1 LNRLGP
7 LLTIGAFVLGTS
19 MAIACADESTSP
31 SNNVAFSRSPS
42 LMPLGFTRCEPQPY
56 ASSSARIGPN
66 GGTLRA
72 GKHMLRIPAGALK
85 RPALITME
93 SPSDSLNYVVFSP
106 EGLTFD
112 EATPPIL
119 VMSYRNCT
127 AAEYHNQPFE
137 IIYVN
142 DSLSA
147 VLETTE
153 AIPADTLN
161 KTVGAK
167 LRHFSKYVLRSRYAV
182 AY

>member
-1 LNRLGP
+1 MNRISRLF
-7 LLTIGAFVLGTS
+7 TIGAYVLGTS
-19 MAIACADESTSP
+19 IAIACGDESTSP
-31 SNNVAFSRSPS
+31 SDNTAFSRSPS
-42 LMPLGFTRCEPQPY
+42 LMPIGFTRCEPQPY
-56 ASSSARIGPN
+56 ASSSARIGPK

-72 GKHMLRIPAGALK
+72 GKHVLRIPPGALK

-112 EATPPIL
+112 EAAPPTL

-127 AAEYHNQPFE
+127 VAELHNQPVD
-137 IIYVN
+137 IVYVD
-142 DSLSA
+142 DSLAA

-153 AIPADTLN
+153 ALPSDTIN